1 MAKKDAKK
9 HSKKHSKKSG
19 GATKKV
25 SQAISLL
32 QSAKKEI

>member
-1 MAKKDAKK
+1 MAKKHAKK
-9 HSKKHSKKSG
+9 HSKKYSKKSG

-32 QSAKKEI
+32 